1 MNGQVQLWMPAI
13 LSVFGTLIVVLF
25 TAWLNTRTVLA
36 HIEAVRSEIT
46 GLGADLHGEIRALRA
61 EFKKDL
67 AELELRLT
75 MQISALDRRIERL
88 EEQRGLVRP

>member
-1 MNGQVQLWMPAI
+1 MNGQVQLWMPAV

-36 HIEAVRSEIT
+36 HKLEAVRSEI
-46 GLGADLHGEIRALRA
+46 AALRA
-61 EFKKDL
+61 EVKKDL
-67 AELELRLT
+67 AELEMRLT
-75 MQISALDRRIERL
+75 TQISGLDRRIERL

>member
-1 MNGQVQLWMPAI
+1 MNPQVQLWMPAG
-13 LSVFGTLIVVLF
+13 LALFSTLIVVVF
-25 TAWLNTRTVLA
+25 TAWLNTRTMLA
-36 HIEAVRSEIT
+36 QLEAVRSEI
-46 GLGADLHGEIRALRA
+46 GAVRSEIGALRS

-75 MQISALDRRIERL
+75 TQISGLSRRIERL

>member
-13 LSVFGTLIVVLF
+13 LALFGSLIVVLF
-25 TAWLNTRTVLA
+25 TAWLNTRTVLV

-46 GLGADLHGEIRALRA
+46 ALRA

-75 MQISALDRRIERL
+75 TQISALDRRSERL
-88 EEQRGLVRP
+88 EEQRSLVRP